1 MRQHLTAL
9 LDTDR
14 LTALVGTVR
23 EQVAKNAT
31 RIALG
36 TFFLFSST
44 EARWTMV
51 EVYALAMPLLV
62 GWYMIAKYRYLRWMA
77 GAEQREAESKI
88 RTEALLDEWYAP
100 KPEQQT
106 AAYFNWDGPYTVAG
120 QPR

>member
-1 MRQHLTAL
+1 MRQHLTAVL
-9 LDTDR
+9 AADR
-14 LTALVGTVR
+14 LTSLVGTIR
-23 EQVAKNAT
+23 EQVTKNAT

-36 TFFLFSST
+36 MFFVLSSP

-62 GWYMIAKYRYLRWMA
+62 GWYMLAKYRYLRWMA
-77 GAEQREAESKI
+77 GTEQREAESKA
-88 RTEALLDEWYAP
+88 RTKALLDEWDAP

-106 AAYFNWDGPYTVAG
+106 AEWFNWDGPFTVAG